1 MDLKNRHGLSDVVS
15 TLIIIVV
22 AVLIASVA
30 TYYSINTTT
39 TRSSY
44 EAITFDKQHIWVNST
59 GCVAAFRVKAV
70 GGKDL
75 LIEKIDIRKIDS
87 SWSDVYFFRV
97 PTGIEI
103 ISDLN
108 LTSSAYLTGPSV
120 SLFGRTYNRALEDI
134 PLISGGEILFY
145 IKNPGHIGI
154 DDIGSRATIRVST
167 NNPRYFTEKNI
178 ETSTSQ

>member
-75 LIEKIDIRKIDS
+75 LVEKIDIRKVDC

-97 PTGIEI
+97 PTGTVI
-103 ISDLN
+103 ISDMN
-108 LTSSAYLTGPSV
+108 LTSSTSLTGSSV
-120 SLFGRTYNRALEDI
+120 SLFGRTYNQASEDI

-145 IKNPGHIGI
+145 IKNPGYIGI
-154 DDIGSRATIRVST
+154 DDIGSRASIRVST
-167 NNPRYFTEKNI
+167 NNARYLTEKNI
-178 ETSTSQ
+178 ETSTNQ

>member
-1 MDLKNRHGLSDVVS
+1 MDLKKRHGLSDVVS

-22 AVLIASVA
+22 AVLLASIA
-30 TYYSINTTT
+30 TYYSVNTTT

-44 EAITFDKQHIWVNST
+44 EALTFDKQHIWVNST

-75 LIEKIDIRKIDS
+75 LIEKIEIRKVDS

-103 ISDLN
+103 ISDMN
-108 LTSSAYLTGPSV
+108 MTSSAYLTGPSV
-120 SLFGRTYNRALEDI
+120 SLFGRTFNQVPEDI

-145 IKNPGHIGI
+145 IKNPGDIGI
-154 DDIGSRATIRVST
+154 DDIGSRATIRVIT
-167 NNPRYFTEKNI
+167 NNARYIIEKNI